1 MLKNYF
7 FIAFR
12 NLWKNKIIAS
22 INILGLSLGLA
33 CFSLILL
40 YVVNEFN
47 YDRFHAKAD
56 HIYRVY
62 RSISGLKSIE
72 DSKDAHLPMPLGP
85 AFKADFPDDV
95 ASTVRMRYA
104 WNEDFVKVGETTT
117 RVGISFADPN
127 FFEVFSFPLLKGDS
141 KTVIQDPYSVV
152 LSEST
157 AKRLFGNENPV
168 GKTLE
173 IMLEEEFNPYTV
185 TGVAKDMPANSSI
198 NFEILCNF
206 ERLYTTNFGQRSVDN
221 WNRAAFLTFVELK
234 PGSTLM
240 NNQER
245 LNQFWKKYYPTRE
258 DELKE
263 RGEWDGKGTPLT
275 YGMQPLKAMHT
286 DTTIPGGIT
295 ESINPRYGWILL
307 GIGAIIL
314 LIACINFTTLAIGR
328 SAGRTREIG
337 VRKIV
342 GANRPQLLTQ
352 FLTESFLLTVLSM
365 TLGLGI
371 GKLLLPIFNT
381 LADRTLAWNFALYPE
396 LGGLFAGLILLVTLL
411 AGAYPALIL
420 SGFKPIEILRNKL
433 RLKGANWF
441 TNSLVSFQFVLS
453 IGLIACTVIMLN
465 QLSFLRSKNPGFQK
479 ENVLVINGEGADT
492 ERLFPLLRQ
501 ELDQFPGIT
510 NIATAELALGEGTG
524 WSRSGFD
531 YKGEVKQVYEYFV
544 DPDYIP
550 VLGMELIEGR
560 NFDYKFA
567 SDSLTAVIVNEAMVG
582 DFGWTNE
589 TAVGQELTG
598 YANEGNPEPVV
609 IGVVKN
615 FNFQSLHGEVM
626 PQMFHMFH
634 DYTPFQMFVRL
645 RPGDPAPTIAAIE
658 RTWKKLEPNL
668 PLQYSFLDENLERFY
683 QSDARWGRIV
693 GIAGG
698 LSVLLACLGLFGLT
712 SLVMVNRTKEVG
724 IRKVLGATIA
734 SIVALLSKD
743 FLRLV
748 VLAAAIAIPL
758 AWWAMNQWLQ
768 DFAYRIEIQWWMFA
782 LAGIAAFA
790 IALLTVTVQVMRAA
804 MTNPVESLRSE

>member
-1 MLKNYF
+1 MIKNYF
-7 FIAFR
+7 LIAIR
-12 NLWKNKIIAS
+12 NIWKNKAIAS

-56 HIYRVY
+56 HIYRIY
-62 RSISGLKSIE
+62 RDIKGLKGIE
-72 DSKDAHLPMPLGP
+72 DSKDSHLPMPLGP
-85 AFKADFPDDV
+85 AFGEDFADDV
-95 ASTVRMRYA
+95 NNVVRMRYA
-104 WNEDFVKVGETTT
+104 WGEDFVRTSETTT

-127 FFEVFSFPLLKGDS
+127 FFDVFSFTLISGDPE
-141 KTVIQDPYSVV
+141 TVIQDPYSIV

-173 IMLEEEFNPYTV
+173 IKLDDEFNPYTI
-185 TGVAKDMPANSSI
+185 TGVAEDMPPNSSI
-198 NFEILCNF
+198 SFEILGNF
-206 ERLYTTNFGQRSVDN
+206 ERLYTTNHGQRSVDN
-221 WNRAAFLTFVELK
+221 WNRSAFLTFVELK
-234 PGSTLM
+234 PGSDLM
-240 NNQER
+240 NDPER
-245 LNQFWKKYYPTRE
+245 LAQFRRKYYPDAE
-258 DELKE
+258 AELKE
-263 RGEWDGKGTPLT
+263 RGEWDGKGTPVT
-275 YGMQPLKAMHT
+275 YGLQSLRAMHT
-286 DTTIPGGIT
+286 DTSIPGGIARP
-295 ESINPRYGWILL
+295 INPRYAWILL

-342 GANRPQLLTQ
+342 GANRGQLLTQ

-365 TLGLGI
+365 GLGFGI
-371 GKLLLPIFNT
+371 GKMLLPTFNT
-381 LADRTLAWNFALYPE
+381 LADRMLTWDFSLYPE
-396 LGGLFAGLILLVTLL
+396 LAGLFVGLILLVTFL

-420 SGFKPIEILRNKL
+420 SGFKPIEILRDKL

-465 QLSFLRSKNPGFQK
+465 QLDFLRSRNPGFNK
-479 ENVLVINGEGADT
+479 ENVLVINGDGADT

-501 ELDQFPGIT
+501 ELEQLPGVKG
-510 NIATAELALGEGTG
+510 IATAELALGEGTG

-531 YKGEVKQVYEYFV
+531 YKGENKQVFEYFV
-544 DPDYIP
+544 DPNYIP
-550 VLGMELIEGR
+550 VLGMELIAGR
-560 NFDYKFA
+560 NFDYKYA
-567 SDSLTAVIVNEAMVG
+567 TDSVSAIIVNEAMVR

-589 TAVGQELTG
+589 TAIGQTL
-598 YANEGNPEPVV
+598 PEYSSRFTPVV

-615 FNFQSLHGEVM
+615 FNFLSLHEEVS
-626 PQMFHMFH
+626 PQMFHMFN

-645 RPGDPAPTIAAIE
+645 SPGNPAPTISTIE
-658 RTWKKLEPNL
+658 SAWKKLEAGL
-668 PLQYSFLDENLERFY
+668 PPQYSFLDENIERFY
-683 QSDARWGRIV
+683 QSEARWGRIV

-712 SLVMVNRTKEVG
+712 SLVMVNRTKEIG
-724 IRKVLGATIA
+724 IRKVLGATVTG
-734 SIVALLSKD
+734 IVTLLSKD

-748 VLAAAIAIPL
+748 ILAALIAIPL
-758 AWWAMNQWLQ
+758 SWWAMNKWLE
-768 DFAYRIEIQWWMFA
+768 DFAYRIEIQWWMFV

-790 IALLTVTVQVMRAA
+790 IAVLTVSVQAMRSATA
-804 MTNPVESLRSE
+804 NPVESLRSE